1 VCQTHDGSRVI
12 ERATTG
18 RRKQRGPVS
27 PRRKARAGQQRPA
40 RPSQTGGRIK
50 PVRHHD
56 GILAVQLLGRREV
69 RLQASQRSRARQC
82 EPLPKSKRGVT
93 HGHQAGVYLAD
104 RMRPTES
111 DLGHLDDI
119 STGSGQGRA
128 HAAEATSD
136 RPRKN
141 SSTRQSDSS
150 DFISIWVAF
159 VHARVFPQLMC
170 GTRRGTPPALRKAAC
185 RQSGTEV
192 VAPSPPLPRVQT
204 EAPRIGAEDAGVA
217 AHFPRDLRH
226 FGDGVPDAPNQDT
239 CPNGLMLHHLPERS

>member
-159 VHARVFPQLMC
+159 VHARVFPPANVRHS
-170 GTRRGTPPALRKAAC
+170 TRNA
-185 RQSGTEV
+185 SGTSKSCMPAV
-192 VAPSPPLPRVQT
+192 RHGSCSAQPS
-204 EAPRIGAEDAGVA
+204 VA
-217 AHFPRDLRH
+217 AGAD
-226 FGDGVPDAPNQDT
+226 
-239 CPNGLMLHHLPERS
+239 RSASHRR